1 MLIYCYLFVTLS
13 SVTLTFTPPSPDTAW
28 CTVFAVYGEAFTHS
42 RERVVSDTGSMIYKN
57 LMADDLKRKVGFV
70 WCF

>member
-1 MLIYCYLFVTLS
+1 
-13 SVTLTFTPPSPDTAW
+13 
-28 CTVFAVYGEAFTHS
+28 VFAVYGEAFTHS